1 MLRLAE
7 FAIGLLIT
15 LNTLVDVFSSIVVP
29 GPSTAGLSVARHVR
43 RITVPLWRYVSQ
55 KGKGPR
61 RQLSNSL
68 APVLFFLAFATW
80 MALLLVGF
88 SLMFD
93 ALAVAFEP
101 PLAGFDEAI
110 YFAGSSLL
118 TLGVTEVDAHG
129 LARWV
134 LLWAGLSGFA
144 VITATITFILQ
155 IQTGLHEREAS
166 VLTLSGL
173 AGTPASGIVLLE
185 NFAALGLR
193 AELRPFF
200 KEWRDWSTATLHSHV
215 AHPMLVYFHSVDAE
229 SDWLSALHV
238 TAAMMHHGGSRT
250 AAHLCDLFGL
260 ENKGL
265 EAIPEESVARVI
277 ERLREAVY
285 AAKPASKRLT
295 TQLSRFR
302 SDYAGRLNSLSEHLG
317 AERVDLLPTRR
328 AMQAQV
334 S

>member
-7 FAIGLLIT
+7 FAIGIMIT

-110 YFAGSSLL
+110 YFAITVCALFNFYN
-118 TLGVTEVDAHG
+118 
-129 LARWV
+129 RW
-134 LLWAGLSGFA
+134 
-144 VITATITFILQ
+144 ID
-155 IQTGLHEREAS
+155 
-166 VLTLSGL
+166 
-173 AGTPASGIVLLE
+173 ASGVH
-185 NFAALGLR
+185 ALSDEAHREGGKR
-193 AELRPFF
+193 M
-200 KEWRDWSTATLHSHV
+200 AT
-215 AHPMLVYFHSVDAE
+215 
-229 SDWLSALHV
+229 
-238 TAAMMHHGGSRT
+238 HGY
-250 AAHLCDLFGL
+250 
-260 ENKGL
+260 
-265 EAIPEESVARVI
+265 AR
-277 ERLREAVY
+277 
-285 AAKPASKRLT
+285 S
-295 TQLSRFR
+295 
-302 SDYAGRLNSLSEHLG
+302 
-317 AERVDLLPTRR
+317 
-328 AMQAQV
+328 
-334 S
+334 